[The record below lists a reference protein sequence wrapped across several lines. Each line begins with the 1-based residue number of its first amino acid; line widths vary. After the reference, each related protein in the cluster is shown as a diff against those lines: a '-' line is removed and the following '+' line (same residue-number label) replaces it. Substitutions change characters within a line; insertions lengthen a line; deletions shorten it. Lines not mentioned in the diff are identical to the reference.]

1 MKKFL
6 LGILAGIVIAG
17 VAGVVFMFALVRWSA
32 QKPQVP
38 DSGILVMNL
47 EGPVPEGLAEVPPIP
62 ALARQTPLAVV
73 EWWSIL
79 RAAGKDSRVKALLLR
94 PRRVSA
100 GWAKMQEIRT
110 GIEAFKKSGKPVYA
124 WLETPGLREYY
135 LASSANRIYMAPED
149 YLNVKGLRI
158 QAMYY
163 KGTLD
168 KIGVQ
173 FDVEHM
179 GKYKDAGD
187 MFTRKDMSPET
198 KEALNALLDG
208 IWTNVTAT
216 VSAARRMSPEQFR
229 ARVDD
234 APWLAPAAL
243 KDGLIDELSYLPQV
257 ERALAKKA
265 GLAEPVFINPQT
277 LLGDL
282 HRSEKSQ
289 RLAYLVAEGDILRGA
304 VSNPFGDD
312 VGLTPAPVTRLV
324 KDISDDS
331 SIKGVIVRVESPGG
345 DAVASDEI
353 LQSLKEL
360 ARKKPV
366 VISMSDVAA
375 SGGYYIAM
383 TGDPVVAY
391 PGTITGSIGV
401 IYGKANLKGLYD
413 KLGISTDTLKRGKFA
428 DIDSETQPLSP
439 EARKKL
445 RESIES
451 IYGGFLKRVADGRKT
466 TVDKI
471 EPLAQGRVWVGNDA
485 LRIHLVDELGGIDRA
500 IEVLQRKAKLPLD
513 RDARLVVFPGRKSFW
528 QRVLGMSDASAYAP
542 ALTPE
547 EWLLRR
553 VGAES
558 GMLPFLQGGM
568 LRVMPYR
575 VEIH

>member
-6 LGILAGIVIAG
+6 LGILAGVVIAG
-17 VAGVVFMFALVRWSA
+17 VAGIVVVFALVRWSA

-38 DSGILVMNL
+38 DTGMLVMNL
-47 EGPVPEGLAEVPPIP
+47 EGSVPEGLAETPPIP
-62 ALARQTPLAVV
+62 ALARQAPLAVV
-73 EWWSIL
+73 EWWSVL
-79 RAAGKDSRVKALLLR
+79 RAAGKDSRVKGLLLR
-94 PRRVSA
+94 PRHVAA
-100 GWAKMQEIRT
+100 GWGKLQELRA

-135 LASSANRIYMAPED
+135 LASAANRIYLAPED
-149 YLNVKGLRI
+149 ILNVKGLRI
-158 QAMYY
+158 EAMFY

-168 KIGVQ
+168 KLGVQ

-187 MFTRKDMSPET
+187 MLTRKDMSPET

-208 IWTNVTAT
+208 VWNNVTT
-216 VSAARRMSPEQFR
+216 TTSAARRMSPERFR
-229 ARVDD
+229 ALVDD
-234 APWLAPAAL
+234 APWLGPAAL
-243 KDGLIDELSYLPQV
+243 KDGLIDELSYLPDV
-257 ERALAKKA
+257 EKALAKKA
-265 GLAEPVFINPQT
+265 GIQEPTVISPQL

-289 RLAYLVAEGDILRGA
+289 RLAYLVAEGNILRSA

-312 VGLTPAPVTRLV
+312 AGLTPAPITKLV
-324 KDISDDS
+324 KEIGDDPG
-331 SIKGVIVRVESPGG
+331 IKGVIVRVDSPGG
-345 DAVASDEI
+345 DAIASDEI

-391 PGTITGSIGV
+391 PSTITGSIGV

-451 IYGGFLKRVADGRKT
+451 IYDGFLKRVADGRKT
-466 TVDKI
+466 TKDKI

-485 LRIHLVDELGGIDRA
+485 LRIRLVDELGGIDRA
-500 IEVLQRKAKLPLD
+500 IEVLQRKAKLPVD
-513 RDARLVVFPGRKSFW
+513 REAHLVVFPGRKSFW
-528 QRVLGMSDASAYAP
+528 ERLMGMGDVSAYSAR
-542 ALTPE
+542 TPE

-553 VGAES
+553 ASAES
-558 GMLPFLQGGM
+558 GLMPFLQGGM

-575 VEIH
+575 VEIR

>member
-17 VAGVVFMFALVRWSA
+17 VAGVVLVFALVRFSA
-32 QKPQVP
+32 QTPRVP

-47 EGPVPEGLAEVPPIP
+47 EGEVPEGLAETPPIP

-73 EWWSIL
+73 EWWGAL

-94 PRRVSA
+94 PRHVSA
-100 GWAKMQEIRT
+100 GWAKLQELRT

-135 LASSANRIYMAPED
+135 LASAADRIYLAPED
-149 YLNVKGLRI
+149 FLNVKGLAI

-163 KGTLD
+163 RGTLD
-168 KIGVQ
+168 KLGVQ

-208 IWTNVTAT
+208 VWGNVTNT
-216 VSAARRMSPEQFR
+216 ISASRRMKPEQFR
-229 ARVDD
+229 ALVDE
-234 APWLAPAAL
+234 APWLGPAAI
-243 KDGLIDELSYLPQV
+243 KYGLIDELSYLPVV
-257 ERALAKKA
+257 EKALAKRA
-265 GLAEPVFINPQT
+265 GLPEPVLISPQL

-282 HRSEKSQ
+282 HRPERSQ
-289 RLAYLVAEGDILRGA
+289 RLAFLVAEGDILRGT

-312 VGLTPAPVTRLV
+312 VGLTPAPVTKLV
-324 KDISDDS
+324 KDIGDDPT
-331 SIKGVIVRVESPGG
+331 IKGVIVRVESPGG
-345 DAVASDEI
+345 DAIASDEI

-375 SGGYYIAM
+375 SGGYYISM

-391 PGTITGSIGV
+391 PSTITGSIGV
-401 IYGKANLKGLYD
+401 IYGKVNLKGLYD

-451 IYGGFLKRVADGRKT
+451 IYNGFLKRVADGRKT

-485 LRIHLVDELGGIDRA
+485 LKIHLVDELGGIDRA
-500 IEVLQRKAKLPLD
+500 VEVLQRKANLPLD
-513 RDARLVVFPGRKSFW
+513 REARLVVYPGRKSFW
-528 QRVLGMSDASAYAP
+528 QRLMGMGDTSTYA

-553 VGAES
+553 AGAQS
-558 GMLPFLQGGM
+558 GLMPFLQGGM
-568 LRVMPYR
+568 LRVMPYQ
-575 VEIH
+575 VEIR

>member
-17 VAGVVFMFALVRWSA
+17 VACVVMAFALVRWSA

-38 DSGILVMNL
+38 DAGIMVMNL
-47 EGPVPEGLAEVPPIP
+47 EGPVPEGLAETPPIP
-62 ALARQTPLAVV
+62 SLARQTPLAVV
-73 EWWSIL
+73 EWWSAL

-94 PRRVSA
+94 PRHVSA
-100 GWAKMQEIRT
+100 GWAKLQEIRT

-135 LASSANRIYMAPED
+135 LASAANRIYVAPED
-149 YLNVKGLRI
+149 ILNVKGLRI
-158 QAMYY
+158 EAMYY
-163 KGTLD
+163 KGSLD
-168 KIGVQ
+168 KLGVQ

-208 IWTNVTAT
+208 IWGNVTAT
-216 VSAARRMSPEQFR
+216 IGASRRMTPEKFR
-229 ARVDD
+229 ALVDE
-234 APWLAPAAL
+234 APWLGPAAI
-243 KDGLIDELSYLPQV
+243 KEGLIDELSYLPLV
-257 ERALAKKA
+257 EKALAKKA
-265 GLAEPVFINPQT
+265 GLVEPVFISPQN

-289 RLAYLVAEGDILRGA
+289 RLAFLVAEGDILRGA

-312 VGLTPAPVTRLV
+312 VGLTPAPVTKLV
-324 KDISDDS
+324 KEIGDDP

-345 DAVASDEI
+345 DAIASDEI
-353 LQSLKEL
+353 LQSLKDL

-401 IYGKANLKGLYD
+401 IYGKVNLKGLYD
-413 KLGISTDTLKRGKFA
+413 KLGISTETLKRGKFA
-428 DIDSETQPLSP
+428 DMDSETQPLTP

-466 TVDKI
+466 TVEKI
-471 EPLAQGRVWVGNDA
+471 EPLAQGRVWLGNDA
-485 LRIHLVDELGGIDRA
+485 LRIRLVDELGGIDRA
-500 IEVLQRKAKLPLD
+500 IEVLQRKAKLPID
-513 RDARLVVFPGRKSFW
+513 REARLVVYPGRKSFW
-528 QRVLGMSDASAYAP
+528 QRIMGVGDSSTYA

-553 VGAES
+553 AASHS
-558 GMLPFLQGGM
+558 GLLPFVQGGM
-568 LRVMPYR
+568 LRAMPYR

>member
-17 VAGVVFMFALVRWSA
+17 VAGVVLVFALLRFSA

-47 EGPVPEGLAEVPPIP
+47 EGSVPEGLAETPPIP

-73 EWWSIL
+73 EWWNAL

-94 PRRVSA
+94 PRHVAA
-100 GWAKMQEIRT
+100 GWGKLQELRT

-135 LASSANRIYMAPED
+135 LASAADRIYLAPED
-149 YLNVKGLRI
+149 FLNVKGLAI

-163 KGTLD
+163 RGTLD
-168 KIGVQ
+168 KLGVQ

-187 MFTRKDMSPET
+187 MLTRKDMSPET

-208 IWTNVTAT
+208 VWGNVTT
-216 VSAARRMSPEQFR
+216 TISASRRMSPEQFR

-234 APWLAPAAL
+234 APWLGPAAL
-243 KDGLIDELSYLPQV
+243 KYGMIDELSYLPAV
-257 ERALAKKA
+257 EKALAKKA
-265 GLAEPVFINPQT
+265 GLPEPVLISPQL

-282 HRSEKSQ
+282 HRSDKGP
-289 RLAYLVAEGDILRGA
+289 RLAFLVAEGDILRGA
-304 VSNPFGDD
+304 VSNPFGEDM
-312 VGLTPAPVTRLV
+312 GLTPAPVTKLV
-324 KDISDDS
+324 KDIGDDPT
-331 SIKGVIVRVESPGG
+331 IKGVVVRVESPGG
-345 DAVASDEI
+345 DAIASDEI

-391 PGTITGSIGV
+391 PSTITGSIGV

-428 DIDSETQPLSP
+428 DIDSETQPLTP

-451 IYGGFLKRVADGRKT
+451 IYAGFLKRVADGRKT

-471 EPLAQGRVWVGNDA
+471 EPLAQGRVWIGNDA
-485 LRIHLVDELGGIDRA
+485 LKIRLVDQLGGIDQA
-500 IEVLQRKAKLPLD
+500 IETLQRKARLPLD
-513 RDARLVVFPGRKSFW
+513 REARLVVYPGRKSFW
-528 QRVLGMSDASAYAP
+528 QRLMGMGDTSTYA

-553 VGAES
+553 AGEQS
-558 GMLPFLQGGM
+558 GLMPFVQGGM

-575 VEIH
+575 VEIR

>member
-17 VAGVVFMFALVRWSA
+17 VAGVVLVFALVRYSA

-47 EGPVPEGLAEVPPIP
+47 EGSVPEGLAETSPIP

-73 EWWSIL
+73 EWWSAL

-94 PRRVSA
+94 PRHVSA
-100 GWAKMQEIRT
+100 GWAKLQELRT
-110 GIEAFKKSGKPVYA
+110 GVEAFKKSGKPVYA

-135 LASSANRIYMAPED
+135 LASAADRIYLAPED
-149 YLNVKGLRI
+149 IVNVKGLAI

-163 KGTLD
+163 RGTLD
-168 KIGVQ
+168 KLGVQ

-208 IWTNVTAT
+208 VWGNVTT
-216 VSAARRMSPEQFR
+216 TISASRRMTPEQFR

-234 APWLAPAAL
+234 APWLGPAAI
-243 KDGLIDELSYLPQV
+243 KYGMIDELSYLPAV
-257 ERALAKKA
+257 EKALAKKA
-265 GLAEPVFINPQT
+265 GLPEPVTISPQL

-282 HRSEKSQ
+282 HRPDKGQ
-289 RLAYLVAEGDILRGA
+289 RLAFLVAEGDILRGT

-312 VGLTPAPVTRLV
+312 VGLTPAPVTKLV
-324 KDISDDS
+324 KDIGDDP
-331 SIKGVIVRVESPGG
+331 SIKGVIVRVDSPGG
-345 DAVASDEI
+345 DAIASDEI

-391 PGTITGSIGV
+391 PSTITGSIGV
-401 IYGKANLKGLYD
+401 IYGKVNLKGLYD

-428 DIDSETQPLSP
+428 DIDSETQPLTP

-451 IYGGFLKRVADGRKT
+451 IYNGFLRRVADGRKT

-471 EPLAQGRVWVGNDA
+471 EPLAQGRVWIGNDA
-485 LRIHLVDELGGIDRA
+485 LRIRLVDQLGGIDQA
-500 IEVLQRKAKLPLD
+500 IETLQRKAKLPLD
-513 RDARLVVFPGRKSFW
+513 REARLVVYPGRKSFW
-528 QRVLGMSDASAYAP
+528 QRLMSMGDTSTYA

-553 VGAES
+553 AGAQS
-558 GMLPFLQGGM
+558 GLMPFVQGGM

-575 VEIH
+575 VEIR